1 MKFPGTAAASALA
14 LAMALAWLADAT
26 VSFASP
32 KSMPLPRPR
41 PTLIA
46 RTESATPTPAA
57 LHSKLST
64 PPPAPNAPASPDLG
78 AVKQALELIRRGKNG
93 EASSVGAG
101 MHDPAA
107 KTLVEWAVLRAE
119 ETTAG
124 FARYLSFISAHP
136 GWPNVGMFRR
146 RAEAA
151 LFQEGRSPTTV
162 VAFFANAEPQTPR
175 GRFALARAL
184 LAQGDR
190 ASAQHYV
197 RQAWRYDA
205 FSDELETQALDM
217 FHDFITRADHV
228 ARMDDR
234 FSFHDTEGGMRAA
247 RRLGGVEMVIAKAR
261 AAVIAKAANAG
272 QLLDAVPE
280 EGRSDP
286 GYVFSRIQW
295 LRRNDRI
302 PEAAGLMLAAPTD
315 PTVLHN
321 LDEWWIERRLICRTL
336 IDLGDPQT
344 AYRIARDAAPPSREN
359 YRGEQQFTAGWIAL
373 RFLNNPDLAMP
384 HFARIAHGITNPIT
398 LARSEYWQGRA
409 AEAAH
414 RIAEARAHYE
424 ASARYPTAYYGQ
436 ISRGRLGFSEIALR
450 RLPEPT
456 TAQRAALANL
466 DILRA
471 AEMLYAA
478 GAHHLVLPFV
488 SDLADRMPDAHALEA
503 LARIADRHQD
513 ARALLLLGKG
523 GVAQGFALDAY
534 AFPIVGV
541 PHYGA
546 IGPEVDRSVIFS
558 IVRQESAFDQNDLST
573 AQAMGLMQVTP
584 EAGRHVAARFGVRYD
599 QKKLRHDAVYNMQ
612 IGAAE
617 LAELLQIYR
626 SSYILTFAAY
636 NAGQGR
642 VKEWLER
649 YGDPRDPAVDPLD
662 WVERIPFSETRNY
675 VQRVMEN
682 LQVYRIRFGGGQRLM
697 IEADLYRGAAVN

>member
-1 MKFPGTAAASALA
+1 MKFPCTAAACALA
-14 LAMALAWLADAT
+14 LATAFVGLADGT
-26 VSFASP
+26 VSFASA
-32 KSMPLPRPR
+32 KSIPLPRPR
-41 PTLIA
+41 PTLVA
-46 RTESATPTPAA
+46 RTESAVPTPVA
-57 LHSKLST
+57 LHSKLPT
-64 PPPAPNAPASPDLG
+64 PPPALGTASIPDLG
-78 AVKQALELIRRGKNG
+78 AVKQALELIRRGKPG
-93 EASSVGAG
+93 EATSVEAG

-107 KTLVEWAVLRAE
+107 KKLVEWAILRNDE
-119 ETTAG
+119 NTAG
-124 FARYLSFISAHP
+124 FDRYVTFISANP
-136 GWPNVGMFRR
+136 GWPSVGMLRR

-151 LFQEGRSPTTV
+151 LLQEGRSPATV
-162 VAFFANAEPQTPR
+162 LAFFAKTQPLTPR

-190 ASAQHYV
+190 AAAQYYV
-197 RQAWRYDA
+197 REAWRYDA
-205 FSDELETQALDM
+205 FSEELEIQTLDA
-217 FHDFITRADHV
+217 FGAFLTRADHV

-234 FSFHDTEGGMRAA
+234 FSFQDIEGGMRAA
-247 RRLGGVEMVIAKAR
+247 RRLGGAEMAIAKAR

-286 GYVFSRIQW
+286 GYMFSRIQW
-295 LRRNDRI
+295 LRRNERI
-302 PEAAGLMLAAPTD
+302 PEAAGLLQAAPTD
-315 PTVLHN
+315 PAVLHN
-321 LDEWWIERRLICRTL
+321 LDEWWIERRLMCRKL
-336 IDLGDPQT
+336 LDLGDPQT
-344 AYRIARDAAPPSREN
+344 AYRIARDAAPPPREN
-359 YRGEQQFTAGWIAL
+359 YRGEHQFTAGWIAL
-373 RFLNNPDLAMP
+373 RFLNDPDLALP

-436 ISRGRLGFSEIALR
+436 IARGRLGFSDIALR
-450 RLPEPT
+450 RLPEPNSS
-456 TAQRAALANL
+456 QRAAVANL
-466 DILRA
+466 DILRV

-478 GAHHLVLPFV
+478 GARHLVLPFV
-488 SDLADRMPDAHALEA
+488 VDLADRMPDAHALEA
-503 LARIADRHQD
+503 LARIAERHED
-513 ARALLLLGKG
+513 VRALLLIGKG

-612 IGAAE
+612 MGAAE

-626 SSYILTFAAY
+626 GSYILTFAAY

-642 VKEWLER
+642 IKEWIER

-662 WVERIPFSETRNY
+662 WVERIPFAETRNY

-682 LQVYRIRFGGGQRLM
+682 VQVYRIRFGGGQRLM